1 MTLIRIAVAAL
12 AIGGDFVIQRLDLTP
27 QDDSIA
33 IVLFVTVSLLAGLVI
48 ARWWASLIALTC
60 LVIGATIPTG
70 TEDTR
75 GLLVLVVGVYPGVM
89 QALLIAVGTAVT
101 KLLMRVLRRHSLSP
115 PDSD

>member
-70 TEDTR
+70 TEAR
-75 GLLVLVVGVYPGVM
+75 GFLVLVVGVYPGVM